1 MAQQISDLVIKLDVD
16 RATFSEQVARI
27 KGQLTGMADES
38 DKVQARMQRAA
49 DRQSAALKSVGDA
62 GAAAAADMKARQS
75 AATEGLTKDWQN
87 VSRSVDETHRRVTE
101 LNQRMRENDGQAAAL
116 ARRQDEL
123 AASFFRQ
130 IDGVRQLNGE
140 TQSLANVQAR
150 FRAARAQ
157 GNITQQDYLALI
169 SRTTARQKELQIVE
183 EKSAAARTRFLSQL
197 KQQVAEQKL
206 SGTELL
212 RMKAAQV
219 GASDAAEVYIRKLE
233 AAKVA
238 THGLGLQ
245 SAAARQELGVLIGEV
260 MRGNFGA
267 LRGSG
272 ITLANRAGGIPI

>member
-1 MAQQISDLVIKLDVD
+1 MNLIKFRRECSVLRTV
-16 RATFSEQVARI
+16 RRCT
-27 KGQLTGMADES
+27 
-38 DKVQARMQRAA
+38 
-49 DRQSAALKSVGDA
+49 KSVGDA

-169 SRTTARQKELQIVE
+169 SRTTARQKNCRSWRKNRPRAHAIPQPAEATGCRAKALRYR
-183 EKSAAARTRFLSQL
+183 AAAH
-197 KQQVAEQKL
+197 E
-206 SGTELL
+206 G
-212 RMKAAQV
+212 
-219 GASDAAEVYIRKLE
+219 GAGWCQRC
-233 AAKVA
+233 
-238 THGLGLQ
+238 G
-245 SAAARQELGVLIGEV
+245 
-260 MRGNFGA
+260 
-267 LRGSG
+267 
-272 ITLANRAGGIPI
+272 